1 MLTCDELLPTMLALI
16 AEEEGIEEALAGG
29 KGGDEEEEEEVA
41 TATAVATSPAT
52 EDKLCV
58 ERERSSNWET
68 KTTLGAEE

>member
-1 MLTCDELLPTMLALI
+1 MLALI
-16 AEEEGIEEALAGG
+16 AEEAGIEEALAGG
-29 KGGDEEEEEEVA
+29 KGGEEEEEEEVA
-41 TATAVATSPAT
+41 TAATSPAT